1 MSSVKQMFLNL
12 PVKDLRVSI
21 DFFTKIGFSFDQTFT
36 NEQGTC
42 MIIGENIYAM
52 LLTEEFYSTF
62 ITKSIADARQS
73 SELITALAV
82 GSRHEVDKMVDSAVA
97 AGATGDK
104 IEDHGW
110 MYGRYFEDPDG
121 HIWQIFYMDMNAIPK
136 E

>member
-1 MSSVKQMFLNL
+1 MSAVKQMFLNL

-21 DFFTKIGFSFDQTFT
+21 DFFTKIGFSFDRNFT

-52 LLTEEFYSTF
+52 LLTEEFYATF
-62 ITKSIADARQS
+62 ITKDIADATQT

-82 GSRHEVDKMVDSAVA
+82 ESRHEVDKMVDSAVA

-104 IEDHGW
+104 TEDHGW
-110 MYGRYFEDPDG
+110 MYGRYFEDLDG
-121 HIWQIFYMDMNAIPK
+121 HIWQIFYMDMNAMPK
-136 E
+136 

>member
-1 MSSVKQMFLNL
+1 MSTVKQIFVNL

-21 DFFTKIGFSFDQTFT
+21 DFFTKVGFSFDRNFT
-36 NEQGTC
+36 NEQATC
-42 MIIGENIYAM
+42 MIISENIYAM
-52 LLTEEFYSTF
+52 LLTEEFYATF
-62 ITKSIADARQS
+62 ITKDIADAKQT

-82 GSRHEVDKMVDSAVA
+82 DSRHEVDKLVDNAVA

-121 HIWQIFYMDMNAIPK
+121 HIWQIFYMDMSAMPK
-136 E
+136 

>member
-1 MSSVKQMFLNL
+1 MSSVKQIFVNL

-21 DFFTKIGFSFDQTFT
+21 DFFTKVGFSFDQNFT
-36 NEQGTC
+36 NEQATC

-62 ITKSIADARQS
+62 IMKNIADTTKDN
-73 SELITALAV
+73 ELMTALSV
-82 GSRHEVDKMVDSAVA
+82 SSRHEVDQMVDRAMA
-97 AGATGDK
+97 AGGRFDK
-104 IEDHGW
+104 TEDHGW

-121 HIWQIFYMDMNAIPK
+121 HIWQIFFMDMNAMPK